1 MNQQPA
7 IRDLPFKEG
16 AYEIDR
22 YLFAEGASSYGCW
35 VEGLTVEGG
44 VSYLGSSWNVQTRPI
59 FAYLEYLRPLVNK
72 LSVEQTFKVTT
83 QQGMSKSYA
92 TAVSKTYG
100 AGVKLG
106 AIKIG
111 AEITE
116 ASVYGEAFS
125 ESSTDECSLSVPA
138 HATNYVYQVNMVYA
152 HKMLAGG
159 KLKQA
164 ADNNLVDLVVDE
176 YDRVVRADLVF
187 LTSFAT
193 QKIVMLPSD
202 ASINPFSWE
211 QIKKAVLFEGYQHY
225 NEEQGD
231 IGFWG
236 F

>member
-1 MNQQPA
+1 MTQQPE
-7 IRDLPFKEG
+7 IRNLPFKEG

-22 YLFAEGASSYGCW
+22 YLFAKGAPSYGCW
-35 VEGLTVEGG
+35 VNGLTVEGN
-44 VSYLGSSWNVQTRPI
+44 VSYLGSTWVVLTRPI
-59 FAYLEYLRPLVNK
+59 FAYMDYLK
-72 LSVEQTFKVTT
+72 ALSNLIDKDQIVKETIN
-83 QQGMSKSYA
+83 QGLSKSYA

-106 AIKIG
+106 AIKLG

-116 ASVYGEAFS
+116 SSVYGETFS
-125 ESSTDECSLSVPA
+125 ESSSVECSLTLPA
-138 HATNYVYQVNMVYA
+138 HSTNYMYQVNMVYA

-176 YDRVVRADLVF
+176 FHRVTREDLIF

-193 QKIVMLPSD
+193 QKIVLLPD
-202 ASINPFSWE
+202 DTSINPYSWE
-211 QIKKAVLFEGYQHY
+211 QIKRSVLFEGYQHY
-225 NEEQGD
+225 NEEQGE